1 MIYLY
6 RWFNMKKKIAIAIA
20 ILIVILSIGGL
31 LFASITLNKEQKE
44 LENRLIEL
52 TYDELS
58 EKINNKETF
67 ILVITQTDC
76 SHCEEYKPVLKQV
89 LFDYDITAYEID
101 QKKISE
107 EEKNNLKNIANIS
120 GTPTTVFIVNGE
132 ERQTSDRLVGSASRS
147 KIIDRLKAM
156 GYINE

>member
-1 MIYLY
+1 
-6 RWFNMKKKIAIAIA
+6 MKKKIAIAIA

-31 LFASITLNKEQKE
+31 LFASITLNKEQKK

-76 SHCEEYKPVLKQV
+76 SHCADYKPVFEKV
-89 LFDYDITAYEID
+89 LLDYDLKAYEIN
-101 QKKISE
+101 QKKLSE
-107 EEKNNLKNIANIS
+107 SEHAKLKEIANIS

-132 ERQTSDRLVGSASRS
+132 ERQTSDRIIGSKPESEIVS
-147 KIIDRLKAM
+147 RLKAM
-156 GYINE
+156 GYIK